1 MKNTHGGLSLPK
13 MPLLRLLLSLITG
26 IIIQYC
32 FSLPLLPFVI
42 ALIIALVI
50 VTVFSFLS
58 VIHQFLFRNINGV
71 SFLVLFIAIGGILS
85 FVKNGIHD
93 KEWIGNYYKEG
104 LPVLLTLQEP
114 LVAKA
119 KSYKALAKAES
130 VLINN
135 QWQPVKGNVLLYFL
149 KGNIPPALTYG
160 SQIVVTAPLLPIEN
174 AGNIGG
180 GFDYKQHCLFNHI
193 YYQSFLKTDGYLLL
207 NTKSTTLLGS
217 LIIKARFAVL
227 TILRKNIANPTSLSV
242 AEALLIGYRDDLDKD
257 LVQAYNNT
265 GVIHI
270 IVISGLRMGMIYG
283 LLLFLFSPFKTKK
296 WIRVAKPITIIL
308 VLWGFCLV
316 AGAAPSV
323 TRSAVMFSVIVL
335 GECIGRRTNIYNN
348 LALSALIILL
358 VNPFSLWDGG
368 FQLSYAAVVGIIIFY
383 PPIRNWFFIK
393 NKILAFVWNL
403 SAVTIAAQILTLPLI
418 LFHFHRLPTLFL
430 FTNLLAVP
438 FSCIILYAELL
449 LLIFSQIPFLAL
461 IMGKIVGWM
470 LTVMNT
476 YITNVNFLPFSVWQ
490 NIQVSLPQ
498 MLLLYG
504 CIIGIAGW
512 LMFNNKRWLF
522 AGLSIFA
529 VFEGFRFIDFMINS
543 NQ

>member
-1 MKNTHGGLSLPK
+1 MNNTHGKIVLPK

-26 IIIQYC
+26 IIVQYC
-32 FSLPLLPFVI
+32 FSLSLLPFVL
-42 ALIIALVI
+42 ALIIAMVI
-50 VTVFSFLS
+50 VSIFSLLPVAYQFLS
-58 VIHQFLFRNINGV
+58 RKIVGVALFVI
-71 SFLVLFIAIGGILS
+71 FISIGGILS

-119 KSYKALAKAES
+119 KSCKALAKAEA

-135 QWQPVKGNVLLYFL
+135 HWQPVKGNILLYFL
-149 KGNIPPALTYG
+149 KGNIPPTLTYG
-160 SQIVVTAPLLPIEN
+160 SQIVVTTAFLPIEN
-174 AGNIGG
+174 TDKTGV
-180 GFDYKQHCLFNHI
+180 GFDYKEHCLFNHI
-193 YYQSFLKTDGYLLL
+193 YYQAFLKPDGYLLL
-207 NTKSTTLLGS
+207 NTKSTTFLGS
-217 LIIKARFAVL
+217 LIIKARFTVL

-257 LVQAYNNT
+257 LVPAYNNT

-296 WIRVAKPITIIL
+296 WVRVAKPITIIL

-323 TRSAVMFSVIVL
+323 TRSAVMFTVIVL

-383 PPIRNWFFIK
+383 PIIRNWFFFQ

-418 LFHFHRLPTLFL
+418 LFHFHQLPTLFL

-438 FSCIILYAELL
+438 FSCIILYVELL
-449 LLIFSQIPFLAL
+449 LLVFSRIPFIAL
-461 IMGKIVGWM
+461 TLGKIIGWM
-470 LTVMNT
+470 LGVMNT
-476 YITNVNFLPFSVWQ
+476 YITNVNDLPFSVWQ

-522 AGLSIFA
+522 TGLSFFV
-529 VFEGFRFIDFMINS
+529 VFEGVRAIDLLIN
-543 NQ
+543 

>member
-1 MKNTHGGLSLPK
+1 MNNTQGKISLPK

-26 IIIQYC
+26 IIVQYC
-32 FSLPLLPFVI
+32 FSLSLLPFVL
-42 ALIIALVI
+42 ALIIAMVI
-50 VTVFSFLS
+50 VSIFSLLPVAYQFLS
-58 VIHQFLFRNINGV
+58 RKIVGVALIVI
-71 SFLVLFIAIGGILS
+71 FISIGGILS

-119 KSYKALAKAES
+119 KSCKALAKAEA

-135 QWQPVKGNVLLYFL
+135 HWQPVKGNILLYFL
-149 KGNIPPALTYG
+149 KGNIPPTLTYG
-160 SQIVVTAPLLPIEN
+160 SQIVVTTAFLPIEN
-174 AGNIGG
+174 TDKTGV
-180 GFDYKQHCLFNHI
+180 GFDYKEHCLFNHI
-193 YYQSFLKTDGYLLL
+193 YYQAFLKPDGYLLL
-207 NTKSTTLLGS
+207 NTKSTTFLGS
-217 LIIKARFAVL
+217 LIIKARFTVL

-296 WIRVAKPITIIL
+296 WVRVAKPITIII

-323 TRSAVMFSVIVL
+323 TRSAVMFTVIVL

-383 PPIRNWFFIK
+383 PIVRNWFFFQ

-403 SAVTIAAQILTLPLI
+403 SSVTIAAQILTLPLI
-418 LFHFHRLPTLFL
+418 LFHFHQLPTLFL

-438 FSCIILYAELL
+438 FSCIILYVELL
-449 LLIFSQIPFLAL
+449 LLVFSRIPFIAL
-461 IMGKIVGWM
+461 TLGKIIGWM
-470 LTVMNT
+470 LGVMNT
-476 YITNVNFLPFSVWQ
+476 YITNVNDLPFSVWQ

-498 MLLLYG
+498 VLLLYG

-522 AGLSIFA
+522 TGLSFFV
-529 VFEGFRFIDFMINS
+529 VFEGVRAIDLLIN
-543 NQ
+543 